1 MKSTLAIFICALL
14 LMSCSVVSK
23 QVRKKAVPVPSFA
36 ALVKDVE
43 QYRDQTII
51 VGGSVLKVDNQTS
64 GTVITALQVPL
75 KSGDKPGS
83 KDQSDGRLIISTPQF
98 LDPEVYTKGRKITVA
113 GKIIGSSRDEAST
126 APIPYL
132 KLEAIEL
139 HLWPQYQP
147 SRYYYPYY
155 SPFWAWNDPWY
166 RGYHP
171 FYFHGSHYRRHHH
184 RRYHTP

>member
-14 LMSCSVVSK
+14 LMSCSVISK
-23 QVRKKAVPVPSFA
+23 QVRKEAVPAPSFA
-36 ALVKDVE
+36 ALVKDIE
-43 QYRDQTII
+43 QYRDQTTI
-51 VGGSVLKVDNQTS
+51 VGGSVLKVDSQTS

-113 GKIIGSSRDEAST
+113 GKIIGSSRDEAGT

-139 HLWPQYQP
+139 YLWPQYQTVAVLLSVLQSFLELERSMAPGISSVLFPWFALPP
-147 SRYYYPYY
+147 S
-155 SPFWAWNDPWY
+155 S
-166 RGYHP
+166 
-171 FYFHGSHYRRHHH
+171 
-184 RRYHTP
+184 

>member
-1 MKSTLAIFICALL
+1 MKSAFAIFICTLL
-14 LMSCSVVSK
+14 LMSCSVISN
-23 QVRKKAVPVPSFA
+23 QVRKEAVSVSSFA

-113 GKIIGSSRDEAST
+113 GKIIGSSRDEVGT

-132 KLEAIEL
+132 KLESIEL

-147 SRYYYPYY
+147 SRYYYPHY

-166 RGYHP
+166 RGYHL
-171 FYFHGSHYRRHHH
+171 FDFHDSHHRRHHH